1 MRVKKPNKKKKKKI
15 SNLMLRKI
23 ILPKKSNKIQLRKRM
38 NKLK

>member
-1 MRVKKPNKKKKKKI
+1 MKNPHLKKKKI
-15 SNLMLRKI
+15 NKIVLRKI